1 MAGNG
6 RVVWSEGMFLRPQHF
21 QQQDRY
27 VEDQLRG
34 VLGALG
40 GHSWGFAALEINRE
54 LLRDGKLALASCVG
68 IFPDGTPFAVPEDA
82 APPPP
87 LDVPEGTRGALVS
100 LVLPVRQPGAVE
112 IAWQEEGDG
121 VARWTAAEVEVA
133 DANAGSAERAA
144 IEIGRLRLGYALESD
159 LAAGFVAIGIARI
172 AEVRPN
178 REVVLDDAY
187 VPPCLAAGVS
197 PVLGALVTDLRG
209 RLRARGEELAARV
222 GGGGKQGVS
231 DISLFLLLQIVN
243 RAEPLFSHFLEG
255 GPIHPERLYSAC
267 VALAGE
273 LAAYSSERR
282 RPPAFPPYRH
292 HDLQGSFAP
301 VEIEL
306 RRALSVAI
314 DYAAIQI
321 PLEENQRWGIRVAQ
335 VADRALF
342 SAATFILAVRADM
355 PADSLRRHF
364 PAQVKIG
371 PVEKIA
377 DLVNVALPG
386 IAVRA
391 LAAAPRQLPFHAG
404 FTYFELDRRAEY
416 FKLLPRS
423 TGMAIHLAGNFPKVE
438 MECWAIKDTGT

>member
-21 QQQDRY
+21 QQQDRH
-27 VEDQLRG
+27 VEDLLRG
-34 VLGALG
+34 VIGALG
-40 GHSWGFAALEINRE
+40 GHLWGFAGLEINRE
-54 LLRDGKLALASCVG
+54 LLRDGKLALASASG
-68 IFPDGTPFAVPEDA
+68 LFPDGTPFAIPEDA
-82 APPPP
+82 PPPLP

-112 IAWQEEGDG
+112 VARREEGDG
-121 VARWTAAEVEVA
+121 VARWTAAEIEVA
-133 DANAGSAERAA
+133 DANAGSAERAG
-144 IEIGRLRLGYALESD
+144 IEVGRLRLGYSLEGEEK
-159 LAAGFVAIGIARI
+159 AGFVGIGIARI

-178 REVVLDDAY
+178 REVVLDEGY
-187 VPPCLAAGVS
+187 IPPCLAAAVS
-197 PVLGALVTDLRG
+197 PVLGALMTDLRG

-222 GGGGKQGVS
+222 GGGGRQGVS

-243 RAEPLFSHFLEG
+243 RAEPLIAHFLDS
-255 GPIHPERLYSAC
+255 GPIHPERLFAAC

-292 HDLQGSFAP
+292 HDPQNSFVP

-335 VADRALF
+335 VADRSLF
-342 SAATFILAVRADM
+342 SAATFVLAVRADM
-355 PADSLRRHF
+355 SAESLRRHF

-386 IAVRA
+386 IAVRP
-391 LAAAPRQLPFHAG
+391 LSAAPRQLPFHAG

-438 MECWAIKDTGT
+438 MECWAIKDAGA